1 MIFKCVFACFKYMRN
16 KKTLMAA
23 ERLSIPPHKA
33 AFILDFVID
42 MWYSLDIKGTV
53 LAVPH
58 FYDLKISRLVW

>member
-1 MIFKCVFACFKYMRN
+1 MQ
-16 KKTLMAA
+16 KKKPLAAA

-58 FYDLKISRLVW
+58 FYYLKISRLVW